1 MGASA
6 DSYYEYLLKQWI
18 QTGKTQSWLRDDYL
32 EAIAGMKK
40 HLYRKSKPSGL
51 AFVGS
56 LYNVNS
62 KHLKTDM
69 VRQDFS
75 TSQYGEINVQ
85 VLYVIIGYC
94 VIFPKCGELLFR
106 LFYYSLPLKFYS

>member
-62 KHLKTDM
+62 KHLKSDM
-69 VRQDFS
+69 VRHEFS
-75 TSQYGEINVQ
+75 SSQ
-85 VLYVIIGYC
+85 C
-94 VIFPKCGELLFR
+94 M
-106 LFYYSLPLKFYS
+106 